1 VWKNNV
7 MQRARLSEAG
17 FDMYDK
23 VMRYNWEKLVEVM
36 EKGKDF
42 LLNHEAAMLVNGVMP
57 ATFKADYDAMANSI
71 IGDVTFYLNEH
82 QNILQVT
89 QSKIMANNA
98 IHVKGMEICKVGQ
111 QIFKRNPAK
120 KTQFTWTSIMD
131 IVTPPGAAGL
141 RGTVK
146 VSGSNLPIVGA
157 LIEMQTVGGVPL
169 SFATDADGNFYSGN
183 LPVGVYS
190 FKLTKDDFATIE
202 TVVEIK
208 TGTTSYKHLMM
219 SAGGG
224 TVYEAEGTLGA
235 GMLANVAVEGL
246 DNDDAT
252 VELEALGGTMNYF
265 ASFMAGG
272 GNAMGGVITVNS
284 NMPVAMKVNVLRANL
299 GMNGMNKYLN
309 VREMSGMGGSW
320 KVRVS
325 W

>member
-1 VWKNNV
+1 
-7 MQRARLSEAG
+7 
-17 FDMYDK
+17 
-23 VMRYNWEKLVEVM
+23 
-36 EKGKDF
+36 
-42 LLNHEAAMLVNGVMP
+42 
-57 ATFKADYDAMANSI
+57 
-71 IGDVTFYLNEH
+71 
-82 QNILQVT
+82 
-89 QSKIMANNA
+89 
-98 IHVKGMEICKVGQ
+98 
-111 QIFKRNPAK
+111 
-120 KTQFTWTSIMD
+120 MD

-157 LIEMQTVGGVPL
+157 LIEMQTAGGVPL